1 MLKTKKRQNP
11 HINLIFEERTSK
23 KGVLVRCTSK
33 ESFLRKLSRFKTKGS
48 CQFQLF
54 LQPFWQRIKLILKY
68 TSFLQN
74 CFALACLGNKQDL
87 NCVGALRLVYTTPR
101 RAEIFQY
108 ALGSCKFRLPF
119 SHTSNTPKTN
129 FVCLLCKLFE
139 REQLCAVRTGYRTR
153 QVQAGCPILAL
164 RRSTHLIYHQERAST
179 KKKHKIQLCYFQL
192 RGST

>member
-87 NCVGALRLVYTTPR
+87 NCVGALRLVYTTPI
-101 RAEIFQY
+101 RAEIF
-108 ALGSCKFRLPF
+108 
-119 SHTSNTPKTN
+119 HTRWVRAS
-129 FVCLLCKLFE
+129 FVCRFPTQATPQKLILFVCCASFSSVNS
-139 REQLCAVRTGYRTR
+139 RAQLSKDIEQGKFK
-153 QVQAGCPILAL
+153 QVAL
-164 RRSTHLIYHQERAST
+164 S
-179 KKKHKIQLCYFQL
+179 
-192 RGST
+192 